1 MYLSHFGLE
10 QLPFHLTP
18 DTELF
23 LGLAPHFE
31 AVQTLSAAI
40 EMGKVSASSL
50 EKSVLENHGL
60 PHAVDALRR

>member
-31 AVQTLSAAI
+31 AIQTLSAAI

-50 EKSVLENHGL
+50 EKSVLEK
-60 PHAVDALRR
+60 PWSAACC

>member
-31 AVQTLSAAI
+31 AIQTLSAAI
-40 EMGKVSASSL
+40 EMGKRQQAHWRSRYW
-50 EKSVLENHGL
+50 KNHGVSD
-60 PHAVDALRR
+60 AIDALRR

>member
-1 MYLSHFGLE
+1 SHFGLE

-31 AVQTLSAAI
+31 AIQ
-40 EMGKVSASSL
+40 
-50 EKSVLENHGL
+50 
-60 PHAVDALRR
+60 